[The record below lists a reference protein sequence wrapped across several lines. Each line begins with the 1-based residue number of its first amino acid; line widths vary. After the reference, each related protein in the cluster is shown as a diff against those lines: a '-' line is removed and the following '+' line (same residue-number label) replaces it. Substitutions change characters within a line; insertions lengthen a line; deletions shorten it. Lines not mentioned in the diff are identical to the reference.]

1 MDCRTSLR
9 SFFCTDGKAN
19 PRRPKLLGRKKLN
32 RNTFSRDRPPRR
44 RPVLVYEAGRRSWQ
58 PKLAARTGCQSWP
71 PYSQSGQTPKNPQ
84 NHKKIKILLH
94 KWTAGPICPDRYG
107 PYLSF
112 SSGTS
117 QEMSLSK
124 PLESTQSW
132 RGEAAP
138 TLG

>member
-1 MDCRTSLR
+1 MLIVYIFMYLYVFSMCLSAWGGLQACHRR
-9 SFFCTDGKAN
+9 FFPAKK
-19 PRRPKLLGRKKLN
+19 RRFRIL
-32 RNTFSRDRPPRR
+32 DY
-44 RPVLVYEAGRRSWQ
+44 V
-58 PKLAARTGCQSWP
+58 KLARSLQ
-71 PYSQSGQTPKNPQ
+71 NPQ
-84 NHKKIKILLH
+84 DHRKLIVALH
-94 KWTAGPICPDRYG
+94 EWIVGPICPDRYG

-138 TLG
+138 TLA